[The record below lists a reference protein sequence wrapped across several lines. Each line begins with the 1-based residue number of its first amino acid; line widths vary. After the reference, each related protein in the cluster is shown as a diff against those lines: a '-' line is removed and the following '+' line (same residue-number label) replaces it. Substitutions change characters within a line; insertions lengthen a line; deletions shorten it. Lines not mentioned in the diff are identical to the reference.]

1 MSKVFIIGIAGGSG
15 SGKTRLAKNVLKEIN
30 NKQVQAITVDSY
42 YKDLS
47 HLTFDERAK
56 NNFDHPD
63 AIDFDLL
70 YHDLKII
77 MDNKAIS
84 TPLYDYKTHTRE
96 KEKSNKIEN
105 IKVIILEGILA
116 LYNSDIRNLMSMKI
130 FVDTPSD
137 VRLLRRIKRDVNKRA
152 RSIESVTEQYNNTVK
167 PMFLKFVKPT
177 KDYADLIVPNG
188 GKNKISIDAIVT
200 NIKKHYI

>member
-70 YHDLKII
+70 YHDLKNI

-96 KEKSNKIEN
+96 KEKSNKIKN
-105 IKVIILEGILA
+105 VKVIILEGILA

-177 KDYADLIVPNG
+177 KDYADLIVLNG
-188 GKNKISIDAIVT
+188 GKNKLSIDAIVT